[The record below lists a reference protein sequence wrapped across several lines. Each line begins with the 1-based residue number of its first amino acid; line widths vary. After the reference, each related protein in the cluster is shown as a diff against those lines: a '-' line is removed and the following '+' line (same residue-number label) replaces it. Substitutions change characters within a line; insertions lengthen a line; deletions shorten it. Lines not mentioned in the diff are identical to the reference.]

1 MGAYENPITV
11 VNTES
16 AKAWANMLTSLGKS
30 GSKILDD
37 RKAVYKQNK
46 AQNLKNANLRTKFN
60 SEYTQQTN
68 KILKDFS
75 LHSKLGPILNEKITE
90 AANVKTLLYNET
102 DETKRTELQNEL
114 NRLERFF
121 GVGLGSAT
129 TSFAGMRS
137 DTSELQE
144 FQGKEGGLS
153 LSLTSPIMNQDIN
166 STFDGLPDEEYDLG
180 ITLVDGEYNL
190 GIMFGGERY
199 YNMNKDFTP
208 QSMVINPHIDKG
220 MGENMDVLKITKNGV
235 FDPKTQIGR
244 DLIKKD
250 KNGESVKIIKDGYY
264 YETVDETLL
273 YPMLRSNLE
282 VQIGGILSSGRAEEG
297 DSGYGYSQME
307 SWLGDILPEKY
318 SEGLELDLDVSKKS
332 GLTNESFDKLSHAI
346 VKWKKDR
353 LDMQMMPRGEV
364 ESEEEEI
371 TTTIQN
377 RIDLEKRD
385 EKIRLAGFG
394 KTSKKLIDLTIPK
407 FTEVK
412 TKEQRAFT
420 DAIQSIPGISI
431 DAKNSGF
438 TDGDAIGYII
448 KGSGAPQGMKIN
460 NKMNSTELDKIIL
473 RVSGATSKEIE
484 EFMKNK
490 HVGYNTYVTTS
501 SPTIFDGTN

>member
-220 MGENMDVLKITKNGV
+220 MGENMDVLKITKNGI
-235 FDPKTQIGR
+235 FDPKTQ
-244 DLIKKD
+244 K
-250 KNGESVKIIKDGYY
+250 
-264 YETVDETLL
+264 TVLKLVE
-273 YPMLRSNLE
+273 
-282 VQIGGILSSGRAEEG
+282 IL
-297 DSGYGYSQME
+297 
-307 SWLGDILPEKY
+307 
-318 SEGLELDLDVSKKS
+318 
-332 GLTNESFDKLSHAI
+332 
-346 VKWKKDR
+346 
-353 LDMQMMPRGEV
+353 
-364 ESEEEEI
+364 
-371 TTTIQN
+371 
-377 RIDLEKRD
+377 
-385 EKIRLAGFG
+385 
-394 KTSKKLIDLTIPK
+394 
-407 FTEVK
+407 
-412 TKEQRAFT
+412 
-420 DAIQSIPGISI
+420 
-431 DAKNSGF
+431 
-438 TDGDAIGYII
+438 
-448 KGSGAPQGMKIN
+448 
-460 NKMNSTELDKIIL
+460 
-473 RVSGATSKEIE
+473 
-484 EFMKNK
+484 
-490 HVGYNTYVTTS
+490 
-501 SPTIFDGTN
+501 